1 MNLKKSRKAL
11 PVAVIGSVLI
21 AAILILGTLW
31 TGHKAKNDTIKA
43 VRKSDLGSSGNEI
56 SAGNLIF
63 KSLRRNG
70 YIEKLRDVKTK
81 IYDLMNSL

>member
-1 MNLKKSRKAL
+1 MNLKKSLKAL

-43 VRKSDLGSSGNEI
+43 VSSV
-56 SAGNLIF
+56 
-63 KSLRRNG
+63 SLF
-70 YIEKLRDVKTK
+70 L
-81 IYDLMNSL
+81 S